1 MKIAYLNYMN
11 GLWSYSIGSTVKALK
26 LLSGLEQHGCSVVF
40 HWRREGIKEPGAAG
54 SGRRNRAKAV
64 ARLLLFT
71 PREVVHNVLDYIREV
86 RLLRA
91 DPPDLVITRL
101 DALRISPWFV
111 ARNYGIPL
119 VVEADGANSYEWLHY
134 NGGPHLWKW
143 VVLAC
148 EKFLLKNADLVF
160 TQSTVA
166 KEYFVRTHGL
176 TEGRFRVITNGADP
190 VPETAPE
197 LRMALR
203 RQLGIA
209 DSHHVIGFLGSMHH
223 WHGIGDL
230 AGLIRAVLAR
240 HDRSVF
246 LFVGSGGSQANEL
259 KKRLDDA
266 EQSRLIFVGNV
277 DRTIVHRYVQ
287 LFDVALAP
295 YPDMELF
302 YFSPMK
308 LFEYMAA
315 GTAIVAPALG
325 QVAELLHHDVTAALY
340 TPGRTDEMQA
350 TVISLLDSAETR
362 ERLGREAQRVF
373 LQHHTWEI
381 KSAELYSALSY
392 IAG

>member
-11 GLWSYSIGSTVKALK
+11 GLWSYSIGSTIKALK
-26 LLSGLEQHGCSVVF
+26 LLSGLEKHGCSIVF
-40 HWRREGIKEPGAAG
+40 YWRREGVKEPGTPGLA
-54 SGRRNRAKAV
+54 RRNLAKAV
-64 ARLLLFT
+64 ARVLLFT
-71 PREVVHNVLDYIREV
+71 PREMVHNILDYIREV

-91 DPPDLVITRL
+91 DPPDLVIARL
-101 DALRISPWFV
+101 DAMRISPWFV
-111 ARNYGIPL
+111 ARKFGIPL

-148 EKFLLKNADLVF
+148 EKFMLKNADLVF

-166 KEYFVRTHGL
+166 REYFVRTHTLAG
-176 TEGRFRVITNGADP
+176 ERFRVITNGADP

-197 LRMALR
+197 LRTALR

-230 AGLIRAVLAR
+230 AGLIRAVFSH
-240 HDRSVF
+240 HDRSIF
-246 LFVGSGGSQANEL
+246 LFVGSGGAQANEL
-259 KKRLDDA
+259 KKRLDDK

-277 DRTIVHRYVQ
+277 DRTVVHRYVQ

-295 YPDMELF
+295 YPEMELF

-325 QVAELLHHDVTAALY
+325 QVAELLRNEVSAALY
-340 TPGRTDEMQA
+340 TPGRMDEMQ
-350 TVISLLDSAETR
+350 TRILSLLDSAETR
-362 ERLGREAQRVF
+362 QRLGREAQHSF
-373 LQHHTWEI
+373 LQHHTWEL
-381 KSAELYSALSY
+381 KSAELYSALSHMVS
-392 IAG
+392 

>member
-11 GLWSYSIGSTVKALK
+11 DLWGYSIGSTVKALK
-26 LLSGLEQHGCSVVF
+26 LFSGLEKHGCRVVF
-40 HWRREGIKEPGAAG
+40 HWRREGVKEPRTDGLA
-54 SGRRNRAKAV
+54 RRNLAKAV
-64 ARLLLFT
+64 ARVLLFT
-71 PREVVHNVLDYIREV
+71 PREVVYNILDYIREV
-86 RLLRA
+86 TLLRS
-91 DPPDLVITRL
+91 DPPDLVMARL
-101 DALRISPWFV
+101 DAMRISPWFV
-111 ARNYGIPL
+111 ARTYGVPL

-148 EKFLLKNADLVF
+148 EKFLLKNAQLVF
-160 TQSTVA
+160 TQSTAA
-166 KEYFVRTHGL
+166 KEYFVRTHALPG
-176 TEGRFRVITNGADP
+176 ERFLVITNGADP
-190 VPETAPE
+190 VPESAPE

-230 AGLIRAVLAR
+230 AGLIRSVFSQ

-259 KKRLDDA
+259 KKRLNEK

-325 QVAELLHHDVTAALY
+325 QLAELLQNDVTAALY
-340 TPGRTDEMQA
+340 APGRMDEMQA
-350 TVISLLDSAETR
+350 CILSLLNSGEIR
-362 ERLGREAQRVF
+362 ERLGREAQRSF
-373 LQHHTWEI
+373 LQHHTWEL
-381 KSAELYSALSY
+381 KSTELYSALSHMV
-392 IAG
+392 G